1 MALDRKPGLRPRP
14 GGLAS
19 GGVEW
24 QRAVAA
30 AFGLGDVVE
39 PWTPVAGGR
48 SHLVWRLRTMRGTW
62 AVKRLNRSREDWWL
76 RDYLVS
82 AEVQLDAWARG
93 FPMPRPVHPL
103 EPAAPLLA
111 DVRVGDEVAS
121 YLVHEWHDGGP
132 VTSDVSAW
140 VGRVLA
146 SLHRLPA
153 ETAPGYPPHPVEEW
167 REWLDEAPNDFT
179 DAVRGYL
186 PDIAEAGVIAART
199 DGLTPVATHRDVK
212 PDNVL
217 ETPGGPL
224 LLDWDG
230 AGPDHAE
237 WELTRAALHF
247 SRLGE
252 DRAAFDAV
260 IGSYEAAGG
269 RRPPASPTSFAGLLR
284 VYLGGAAWMV
294 WRALGHRP
302 VTEPER
308 AAAHTHAL
316 ELLSDLRTS
325 LNRLD
330 GWVDRLR

>member
-1 MALDRKPGLRPRP
+1 M
-14 GGLAS
+14 
-19 GGVEW
+19 EW
-24 QRAVAA
+24 QAAVAA

-39 PWTPVAGGR
+39 PWRPVSGGR
-48 SHLVWRLRTMRGTW
+48 AHLVWRLRTARGTW

-76 RDYLVS
+76 RDYLAS
-82 AEVQLDAWARG
+82 ADIQLRAHERG

-103 EPAAPLLA
+103 DPAAPLLA
-111 DVRVGDEVAS
+111 DVRVGGEVAS
-121 YLVHEWHDGGP
+121 YLVHEWHDGTPLTG
-132 VTSDVSAW
+132 DVSTW
-140 VGRVLA
+140 VGGVLA
-146 SLHRLPA
+146 ELHRLPA
-153 ETAPGYPPHPVEEW
+153 AGPPEGSPHPVEEW
-167 REWLDEAPNDFT
+167 REWLDEAPGEFT
-179 DAVRGYL
+179 DAVRAYL
-186 PDIAEAGVIAART
+186 PDIAAAREVGVDT
-199 DGLTPVATHRDVK
+199 TGLTPVATHRDVK

-217 ETPGGPL
+217 ETAAGPV

-247 SRLGE
+247 SRLGA

-260 IGSYEAAGG
+260 IGSYEEAGG

-302 VTEPER
+302 VTPPER
-308 AAAHTHAL
+308 AAAHEHAL

-325 LNRLD
+325 LRHLD
-330 GWVDRLR
+330 DWVDRLR

>member
-1 MALDRKPGLRPRP
+1 VAFAGKRGVTSVLGALT
-14 GGLAS
+14 S
-19 GGVEW
+19 GGVER
-24 QRAVAA
+24 QVAA

-39 PWTPVAGGR
+39 PRAPVTGGR
-48 SHLVWRLRTMRGTW
+48 SHLVWRLRTSRGTW
-62 AVKRLNRSREDWWL
+62 AVKRLNRSREDWWM
-76 RDYLVS
+76 RDYLV
-82 AEVQLDAWARG
+82 AAQVQLDAYSRG

-132 VTSDVSAW
+132 LTTDASAW
-140 VGRVLA
+140 VGTTLA
-146 SLHRLPA
+146 SLHRQA
-153 ETAPGYPPHPVEEW
+153 VDGIADGPPHPVEEW

-179 DAVRGYL
+179 AAVRAHL
-186 PDIAEAGVIAART
+186 PDIAEAWSIATAPA
-199 DGLTPVATHRDVK
+199 DLTPVNTHRDVK

-217 ETPGGPL
+217 ETSAGPL

-230 AGPDHAE
+230 AGVEYAE
-237 WELTRAALHF
+237 WELTRAAVYF

-252 DRAAFDAV
+252 DRAAFDRV
-260 IGSYEAAGG
+260 IKSYEAAGG

-302 VTEPER
+302 VTPAER

-316 ELLSDLRTS
+316 ELLADLRTS
-325 LNRLD
+325 LTRLD
-330 GWVDRLR
+330 DWTTRLR